1 MLGLPLTF
9 AAPAILFG
17 LLALPAIWWLLRLTP
32 PKPKTEIFPPLRLL
46 AKVIKHE
53 ETPARSPWWLTL
65 LRLLMA
71 TLVILALAR
80 PVLNPTADITGGEG
94 PLALLIDNGWSTG
107 ADWDERIAMAT
118 QLVEKAGDAGRPVAL
133 AYTVAPGNADVT
145 LTNAADLL
153 PALAAATPLAA
164 KPDRTAAVARL
175 AAALE
180 DAQQGATIAWL
191 SDGLSTGNDEETVAA
206 IDALEP
212 AEVLVFDGGI
222 DGLRAI
228 RGIDNTPTSF
238 DVHVQ
243 APDGLAAGTDPVS
256 VSAFDEKG
264 RLLAE
269 NAALFADGSPETV
282 VRFDVPFELRNDFAT
297 LRLSGQQQSGGVWL
311 VDENAR
317 RRRVGL
323 ITGQAGDLD
332 QPLLSPL
339 FYIQRALQPYAD
351 LVEAETGDL
360 AVDVPA
366 LIEQGPA
373 MIVMADIGVLPEAAS
388 RSLVQWVDE
397 GGTLVR
403 FAGPRLAAT
412 AGDDTLL
419 PVDLRIGER
428 SLGGSLS
435 WTEPQPVAPFPP
447 GGPFGGLDAPREVSV
462 NRQVL
467 AEPDLDLVSRTWAN
481 LADGT
486 PLVTG
491 TSRGKGTIVLF
502 HVTAE
507 ATWSNL
513 PISGSFVEMLRRIAN
528 LSRNTG
534 TLQTGNSGV
543 QGEALPPYRIL
554 GADGELTAPPAH
566 VRPLD
571 AEAAAAAASYDHPAG
586 LYGTA
591 DGFIARNVLSE
602 DDTLVPLGT
611 PEFRAATAS
620 FGYAMGEESDLRGSL
635 FLIALALLAL
645 DTLAVLWIN
654 GRLPFSSKGRIG
666 ARQAAPAAVALALI
680 AVAVTFAGP
689 ALAQDNGPSA
699 GDERP
704 GDAEIIDILE
714 TTRIGYILT
723 GNPQTD
729 EITEAGLSGLT
740 RFLQSRTALE
750 PAPPVGLDLET
761 DELAFYALI
770 YYPLDTTSEMPSE
783 AAISR
788 LDAFM
793 QGGGTVLFDT
803 RDQLTASFSG
813 AAASPENQR
822 LRDILRGLNI
832 PPLEP
837 VPPDHVLTK
846 AFYILDRFPGR
857 YDGSPLW
864 VEAPTTQEA
873 LEGRPVRSGDGVSPI
888 MITGNDF
895 AGAWALDESGRPIYP
910 TMSADPLQRIYA
922 FRAGVNIMMYMLT
935 GNYKADQV
943 HVPALLERLGQ

>member
-1 MLGLPLTF
+1 MLGLPISF
-9 AAPAILFG
+9 AAPALLFG
-17 LLALPAIWWLLRLTP
+17 LAALPVIWWLLRLTP
-32 PKPKTEIFPPLRLL
+32 PKPRTEVFPPLRLL
-46 AKVIKHE
+46 ARVMQHE

-80 PVLNPTADITGGEG
+80 PVLNPVADVASGEG

-107 ADWDERIAMAT
+107 ADWEDRMAQAT
-118 QLVEKAGDAGRPVAL
+118 RLVRDAAEAGRPVAV
-133 AYTVAPGNADVT
+133 AFTVAPA
-145 LTNAADLL
+145 NAAVALANAEEIL
-153 PALAAATPLAA
+153 PALAAVTPLAA
-164 KPDRTAAVARL
+164 RPDRDAAIARL
-175 AAALE
+175 STALADAAP
-180 DAQQGATIAWL
+180 ATLAWL
-191 SDGLSTGNDEETVAA
+191 SDGIAGPNAGDTLAAVDALDLSEVLFFDAG
-206 IDALEP
+206 IDALR
-212 AEVLVFDGGI
+212 ALNGI
-222 DGLRAI
+222 ENA
-228 RGIDNTPTSF
+228 PTSF
-238 DVHVQ
+238 DVRIV
-243 APDGLAAGTDPVS
+243 APDGAERTPDPVS
-256 VSAFDEKG
+256 VSAYDEKG
-264 RLLAE
+264 RLLAQ
-269 NAALFADGSPETV
+269 ATALFEAGSAETV
-282 VRFDVPFELRNDFAT
+282 ARFDVPFELRNDFAT
-297 LRLSGQQQSGGVWL
+297 IRTDGQPHAGAVWL
-311 VDENAR
+311 VDENTR

-323 ITGQAGDLD
+323 LTGQAGDLD

-339 FYIQRALQPYAD
+339 FYIQRALRPFAD
-351 LVEAETGDL
+351 LVEGQTGDL

-373 MIVMADIGVLPEAAS
+373 LIVMADIGVLPDAAFDA
-388 RSLVQWVDE
+388 LNEWVE
-397 GGTLVR
+397 NGGTLVR

-412 AGDDTLL
+412 ASSDPLL
-419 PVDLRIGER
+419 PVELRLGER
-428 SLGGSLS
+428 TLGGSLS
-435 WTEPQPVAPFPP
+435 WTEPQPVAPFPEN
-447 GGPFGGLDAPREVSV
+447 GPFGGLTAPREVTV

-467 AEPDLDLVSRTWAN
+467 AQPDLDLASKTWAN

-491 TSRGKGTIVLF
+491 TARGKGSIVLF

-534 TLQTGNSGV
+534 AIRTGNTTV
-543 QGEALPPYRIL
+543 AAEALPPYRVL
-554 GADGELTAPPAH
+554 GADGELTAPPSH

-571 AEAAAAAASYDHPAG
+571 DAALQTPANYDHPAG

-602 DDTLVPLGT
+602 DDALIPLGS
-611 PEFRAATAS
+611 PDFEAASSS
-620 FGYAMGEESDLRGSL
+620 FGYDLGAESDLRGPL

-654 GRLPFSSKGRIG
+654 GRLNPFGRRGIG
-666 ARQAAPAAVALALI
+666 QATATALAVLAVAALLAPA
-680 AVAVTFAGP
+680 P
-689 ALAQDNGPSA
+689 ALAQQS
-699 GDERP
+699 DERP
-704 GDAEIIDILE
+704 GDAEIIELLE
-714 TTRIGYILT
+714 TTRLAYVKT
-723 GNPQTD
+723 GDPQID
-729 EITEAGLSGLT
+729 EVSAAGLWGLT
-740 RFLQSRTALE
+740 RYLQSRTALE
-750 PAPPVGLDLET
+750 PAEPVGIDLET
-761 DELAFYALI
+761 DELAFYPLI
-770 YYPLDTTSEMPSE
+770 YFPIDAGGAMPSE
-783 AAISR
+783 QAISR

-803 RDQLTASFSG
+803 RDQLTASFTGS
-813 AAASPENQR
+813 ASSPENQR
-822 LRDILRGLNI
+822 LRDILRGLNV

-846 AFYILDRFPGR
+846 AFYILDHFPGR

-864 VEAPTTQEA
+864 VEASVAGDEPA
-873 LEGRPVRSGDGVSPI
+873 DRPVRSGDGVSPI

-895 AGAWALDESGRPIYP
+895 AAAWALDETGRPIFP
-910 TMSADPLQRIYA
+910 TMSTDPLQRIYA